1 VNPCRAPPVRG
12 RYEKKEVI
20 LRVDIVTYI
29 DENASHSRYSYR
41 TAAMKP
47 NTPTYSFPPTDSL
60 SVARVAASAWSIDS
74 ATLLGARGEV
84 EISHSGEIYRL
95 RRTRQ
100 GKLILT
106 K

>member
-1 VNPCRAPPVRG
+1 M
-12 RYEKKEVI
+12 E
-20 LRVDIVTYI
+20 
-29 DENASHSRYSYR
+29 
-41 TAAMKP
+41 
-47 NTPTYSFPPTDSL
+47 TDT
-60 SVARVAASAWSIDS
+60 RPASARPELPRNRAETPRPLDS

-84 EISHSGEIYRL
+84 EIVHQGETYRL

>member
-1 VNPCRAPPVRG
+1 
-12 RYEKKEVI
+12 
-20 LRVDIVTYI
+20 
-29 DENASHSRYSYR
+29 
-41 TAAMKP
+41 MKP
-47 NTPTYSFPPTDSL
+47 DTPTHSL
-60 SVARVAASAWSIDS
+60 TTTTTMRVAPAQASARSIDS

-84 EISHSGEIYRL
+84 EITHSGETYRL